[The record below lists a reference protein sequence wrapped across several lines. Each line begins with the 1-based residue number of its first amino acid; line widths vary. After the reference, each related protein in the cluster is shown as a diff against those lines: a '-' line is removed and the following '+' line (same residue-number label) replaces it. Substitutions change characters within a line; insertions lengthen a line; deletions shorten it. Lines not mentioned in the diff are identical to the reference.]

1 MAANNSNWTFAM
13 NNEYTFREMDILR
26 REYPIR
32 TTEELSRM
40 LGRSKQ
46 AIFVKAS
53 KMGLKK
59 DHYGIV
65 WTPQMLKMLRDFFP
79 IMFNKPLAAWIG
91 VSIRSLIRKA
101 RELGL
106 EKRPGFLDDRREDI
120 TDLAR
125 TSLKKAYREGR
136 LKSTFKTGER
146 NNPSGEFKPGH
157 VESPEMKAKRSA
169 SLKAAWKRRNQQA
182 QFRKDYNINNN

>member
-1 MAANNSNWTFAM
+1 MKNEWT
-13 NNEYTFREMDILR
+13 YREIEVLR
-26 REYPIR
+26 KEYPVK
-32 TTEELSRM
+32 TADELAGL
-40 LGRSKQ
+40 LGRSQQ

-53 KMGLKK
+53 KMVLKK
-59 DHYGIV
+59 GHHGIV
-65 WTPQMLKMLRDFFP
+65 WTPQMLKMLKEYFP
-79 IMFNKPLAAWIG
+79 VTFNRPLARWMG
-91 VSIRSLIRKA
+91 VSMRSLIRKA

-169 SLKAAWKRRNQQA
+169 SLKASWERRKKQEK
-182 QFRKDYNINNN
+182 FRKDYNINNN